1 MAHKP
6 NIRFGCFTEKWKEAQ
21 LGQLVKEHRVSNQL
35 VHHQN
40 LLSLSYGKIVRRDI
54 RANKGLLPASF
65 DTYQII
71 DKDTIVFRVT
81 DLQNDKKSLR
91 VAISEEEGIIS
102 PAYVCVDTNSDEISA
117 SFLHQILH
125 YHDVITKLYYK
136 MGDGLRQTLNYGDL
150 KCIKILYPK
159 PNEQKAIAEVFR
171 LLNSTI
177 TQREKE
183 LEKLKNIKRAL
194 LEKLF
199 PQNGSK
205 VPALRFKEFTEEWGE
220 VALGSIADRVTTKNS
235 SKAYTETF
243 TNSAEHGIMSQSD
256 FFDHAIANQEN
267 IAGYYV
273 VRENDF
279 VYNPRISKL
288 APVGPIN
295 RNKLGRIGVV
305 SPLYTVF
312 RPKNISVEYLEVFFM
327 QNSWNRFMNFNGNS
341 GARLDRFSISDAVFW
356 QMPIQYPQIEE
367 QQKTA
372 KLITTLSNLLSLREK
387 QLTLLKHT
395 KQALL
400 EQMFVN
406 E

>member
-1 MAHKP
+1 MANKP
-6 NIRFGCFTEKWKEAQ
+6 NIRFKGFTEEWKNSAFGTEVTSMSYKKYVKSPEPLGMYPIIQQGDNPICGYANGEPILDYEDKIIFGDHTTSVYKPITPFFAATDGIRIFSIKGLPPFFTYSLFERYKPKSIGYARHTLLLLETRISIPVEQKEAENI
-21 LGQLVKEHRVSNQL
+21 GD
-35 VHHQN
+35 
-40 LLSLSYGKIVRRDI
+40 Y
-54 RANKGLLPASF
+54 F
-65 DTYQII
+65 
-71 DKDTIVFRVT
+71 
-81 DLQNDKKSLR
+81 KK
-91 VAISEEEGIIS
+91 
-102 PAYVCVDTNSDEISA
+102 
-117 SFLHQILH
+117 
-125 YHDVITKLYYK
+125 
-136 MGDGLRQTLNYGDL
+136 
-150 KCIKILYPK
+150 
-159 PNEQKAIAEVFR
+159 
-171 LLNSTI
+171 LNSTI

-199 PQNGSK
+199 PQNGEK

-273 VRENDF
+273 VQENDF

-295 RNKLGRIGVV
+295 RNKLGRTGVV

-312 RPKNISVEYLEVFFM
+312 RPKNVSVEYLEVFFM
-327 QNSWNRFMNFNGNS
+327 QNSWNKFMNFNGNS
-341 GARLDRFSISDAVFW
+341 GARLDRFSISDAIFW
-356 QMPIQYPQIEE
+356 QMPIQYPQFEE
-367 QQKTA
+367 QRKIA
-372 KLITTLSNLLSLREK
+372 KLITTLSYLLSLREK

>member
-1 MAHKP
+1 MANQP
-6 NIRFGCFTEKWKEAQ
+6 NIRFKGFTEEWVEKFFEELYTRCIEKNDLSFEA
-21 LGQLVKEHRVSNQL
+21 
-35 VHHQN
+35 
-40 LLSLSYGKIVRRDI
+40 
-54 RANKGLLPASF
+54 
-65 DTYQII
+65 
-71 DKDTIVFRVT
+71 DK
-81 DLQNDKKSLR
+81 
-91 VAISEEEGIIS
+91 IIS
-102 PAYVCVDTNSDEISA
+102 VANMFYRSSVASSSDEYMRTYNIMRLGDIAYEGNKSA
-117 SFLHQILH
+117 NYAYGRWVENYI
-125 YHDVITKLYYK
+125 
-136 MGDGLRQTLNYGDL
+136 GDGIVSHVFEVLRPKSKYDL
-150 KCIKILYPK
+150 LFWKYAINNECIMRHILLRCTKKATMMTNIVVSDFLKQKIDVPSIE
-159 PNEQKAIAEVFR
+159 EQYKIGLF
-171 LLNSTI
+171 LQSIDSTI

-199 PQNGSK
+199 PQNGEK

-267 IAGYYV
+267 ITGYYV
-273 VRENDF
+273 VQENDF

-295 RNKLGRIGVV
+295 RNKLGRTGVV

-312 RPKNISVEYLEVFFM
+312 RPKNVSVEYLEVFFI
-327 QNSWNRFMNFNGNS
+327 QNSWNKFMNFNGNS
-341 GARLDRFSISDAVFW
+341 GARLDRFSISDAIFW